1 MGENVEYDVPK
12 CRTGTPAESCVHV
25 VESVQPIG
33 HFGGKH
39 PHAASDFVDLAF
51 AQPHLHVAGL
61 SLELIDD
68 LSNETL
74 CEVHATV
81 DNSGG
86 IMYGTGVARLHAAS
100 GGIIPCARGRS
111 TMPLWVTQASW

>member
-1 MGENVEYDVPK
+1 MG
-12 CRTGTPAESCVHV
+12 PAESCVHV

-39 PHAASDFVDLAF
+39 PHTANDLVDLAY

-74 CEVHATV
+74 CEVHATR

-86 IMYGTGVARLHAAS
+86 IMYGTGVEPGNENGYVMGLWLIEISAAPTS
-100 GGIIPCARGRS
+100 DFII
-111 TMPLWVTQASW
+111 